1 MQNQFS
7 DPEWVLSWFLLFKQE
22 APISISRSSSRDLFF
37 TLDSRGSYRVQRE
50 KWILGLARLKNYK
63 NGAEIYEVAFGK
75 TQ

>member
-37 TLDSRGSYRVQRE
+37 MPDL
-50 KWILGLARLKNYK
+50 
-63 NGAEIYEVAFGK
+63 
-75 TQ
+75 